1 MDNFSFSF
9 YDFLFLFILDI
20 YELYGNRY
28 LEKIKTYY
36 LKNYVLLLYIYMK
49 NKQNYLFP
57 VIATGKIGSSPMD
70 CEDVCSLI
78 TSSSKYCSLYV
89 IFI

>member
-1 MDNFSFSF
+1 
-9 YDFLFLFILDI
+9 
-20 YELYGNRY
+20 
-28 LEKIKTYY
+28 
-36 LKNYVLLLYIYMK
+36 MK

-89 IFI
+89 IFIEILIIITIIEITIIIVALAAITIMATIIQ